1 MRNHELLKYAGL
13 AAQLFATLGVAFF
26 IGFKLD
32 KKLHLR
38 FPILTISLPL
48 AALIS
53 LLYKVYLD
61 SSKKNEE

>member
-1 MRNHELLKYAGL
+1 MRNQELLKYAGL
-13 AAQLFATLGVAFF
+13 ASQLFATLGVAFF

-38 FPILTISLPL
+38 FPIFTITLPL

-61 SSKKNEE
+61 SSKKNEK